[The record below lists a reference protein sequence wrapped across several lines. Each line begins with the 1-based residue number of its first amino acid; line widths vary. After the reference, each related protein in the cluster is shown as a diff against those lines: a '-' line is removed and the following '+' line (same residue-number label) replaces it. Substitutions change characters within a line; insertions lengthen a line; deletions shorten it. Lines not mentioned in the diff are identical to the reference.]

1 MTHRNP
7 EPTPPPPGPRPAV
20 FIFAAV
26 FAIAMIFNLVFDAY
40 SSGYHGERITLFLGT
55 STLLVLGVDVG
66 KMIGRR

>member
-1 MTHRNP
+1 MS
-7 EPTPPPPGPRPAV
+7 EPPPQPPLAPRPIV

-26 FAIAMIFNLVFDAY
+26 FAIAMVFNLVFDAY

-55 STLLVLGVDVG
+55 ATLLVLGVDVG